1 MSVKWSLIFFFLQWG
16 QEFRFSSVQ
25 QSHIGGQFSAFAKIK
40 KKKKV
45 ESNVTELV
53 LHVIFIHKMK

>member
-40 KKKKV
+40 KKKKWKV
-45 ESNVTELV
+45 MSQSLCFMLY
-53 LHVIFIHKMK
+53 LHT

>member
-25 QSHIGGQFSAFAKIK
+25 QSHIGVNSLHLRKLK